1 MLASTQ
7 GAAGGNS
14 GCGGKSGGGWKGD
27 GKRQRWGNNAG
38 GCGKQPDCTFVYTN
52 PVCDKCN
59 RRHKG

>member
-14 GCGGKSGGGWKGD
+14 GGGGKSGGGWKGN

-38 GCGKQPDCTFVYTN
+38 GGGKQPDGTFVYTN

-59 RRHKG
+59 HHHK